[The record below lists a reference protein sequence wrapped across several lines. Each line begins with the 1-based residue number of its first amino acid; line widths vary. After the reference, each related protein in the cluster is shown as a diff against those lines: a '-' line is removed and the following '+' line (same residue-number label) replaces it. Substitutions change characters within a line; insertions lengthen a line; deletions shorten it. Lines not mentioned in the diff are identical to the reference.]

1 MPQTDELSDLLKQR
15 HKKLQALQKQGK
27 TTFAYNFKDKQNI
40 DSVIEANK
48 DLEPEKTGT
57 KAKIAGRI
65 TALRGH
71 GKVTFADL
79 VDGSGKF
86 QLYLAADAL
95 GEKYDEFADL
105 DIGDIAGFEGVVFKT
120 RRGELSLKVEKYC
133 LLTKSLRPL
142 PEKWHGLKDVETR
155 FRQRYLDLLAN
166 PKARENFAVREKALK
181 TIRNYLNGQDFIEVD
196 TPILQPLYGGAT
208 ARPFVTYHNALDRNL
223 YLRIAPELYL
233 KRLLIGNMEK
243 VFELGRNFRNE
254 GLSIKHNPEFS
265 MLEVYQAYADYTDM
279 LKLTENLL
287 KEVVNQATGSLKI
300 TYQETEIDFSSFK
313 TISMMD
319 SIAELGKTE
328 VSFNMSLAELKKIA
342 ETHEVKLQDFWGK
355 GHIINAIFEKT
366 VEAQLIQPT
375 FITGFPIEVSPLAK
389 TSRQDANLAERFELI
404 IFGREV
410 ANAFS
415 ELTNPIE
422 QRQRFEEQIKTEAR
436 DEVPQVIDED
446 FIKALEYGM
455 PPAGGLGI
463 GIDRLL
469 MLITDSYSIKEVILF
484 PHLRTFEE

>member
-1 MPQTDELSDLLKQR
+1 MGMRSDLLKQR
-15 HKKLQALQKQGK
+15 HKKLQDIQKQGK
-27 TTFAYNFKDKQNI
+27 AAFAYSFKDKQSI
-40 DSVIEANK
+40 ASIIEENNN
-48 DLEPEKTGT
+48 LEPSETG
-57 KAKIAGRI
+57 KNAKIAGRL
-65 TALRGH
+65 TALRQH

-79 VDGSGKF
+79 TDASGKI
-86 QLYLAADAL
+86 QLYLASDVL

-105 DIGDIAGFEGVVFKT
+105 DIGDIAGFEGSVFKT
-120 RRGELSLKVEKYC
+120 QRGELSLKVEKYT

-166 PKARENFAVREKALK
+166 PRAREIFAIREKALVS
-181 TIRNYLNGQDFIEVD
+181 IRNYLNSEGFSEVD

-208 ARPFVTYHNALDRNL
+208 ARPFITYHNALSRNL

-254 GLSIKHNPEFS
+254 GLSIKHNPEFT
-265 MLEVYQAYADYTDM
+265 MLEAYQAYADYEDM
-279 LKLTENLL
+279 MNLTENLL
-287 KEVVNQATGSLKI
+287 KIVVKEATGSLKI
-300 TYQETEIDFSSFK
+300 TYQEKEIDFSNFK
-313 TISMMD
+313 KIGMIT
-319 SIAELGKTE
+319 SIKELGGVE
-328 VSFNMSLAELKKIA
+328 VSFEMSLAELKKIA
-342 ETHEVKLQDFWGK
+342 EKHEVRLQDFWGK
-355 GHIINAIFEKT
+355 GHIINAIFEKL
-366 VEAQLIQPT
+366 VEPQLINPT
-375 FITGFPIEVSPLAK
+375 FVTDFPVEVSPLAR
-389 TSRQDANLAERFELI
+389 TSRKDKNLAERFELI

-415 ELTNPIE
+415 ELTDPIE
-422 QRQRFEEQIKTEAR
+422 QRKRFEEQIKTEAR

-463 GIDRLL
+463 GIDRLI

-484 PHLRTFEE
+484 PHLRTLE